1 MRSTIHL
8 ALFFLSLAIY
18 PALSAQ
24 DEDSEL
30 EIIDLQQINI
40 TASPL
45 ALKQEDLVLPADI
58 LSGEN
63 LRRAGES
70 SLGATLNALPGLHN
84 TSYAPGAGR
93 PIIRGFD
100 GDRVRILKNGTDVF
114 DASFTS
120 PDHGVAI
127 EPVLIERVEIIR
139 GPASLLYGNA
149 AIGGIVNVI
158 DKSIPRNRV
167 TEPTSEAEL
176 RYGTVAGEKTG
187 GFSVQSGRSNFAWN
201 LNYVKREA
209 GDYEIPGFAESEYLR
224 EHEEEEDHH
233 EEEEHHE
240 GEEEEEGE
248 EHHEEEEDHHEEETS
263 GILLNSAVET
273 ENASIGFGWF
283 TENASYGIAFNQY
296 DSFYGVP
303 GHTHAEGGHGHG
315 HGEEEGHDEEE
326 GHEGEE
332 EEDEDHHDEE
342 EGHHEDEEDHGG
354 SVVIDLENTRVSF
367 RAEWVAPND
376 LFESSE
382 LNIAYADS
390 RYHELEGTPGDREI
404 GTTLERSGVDLRFT
418 GVHRPIGDLTGAL
431 GVHIKDE
438 YFLAE
443 GEEAYIPGNDLSN
456 YALFAV
462 ERYNTDWGAAEFG
475 GRIEGQSLSPDSP
488 DLSGEDDTIF
498 NLSGGWVVNLQ
509 ENNTIAVNLAYNER
523 APNAAERYA
532 FGPHVGT
539 QSFEIGN
546 PDLGIEQSNSLN
558 ASWRK
563 SAGAVTGEVSLFFSE
578 FKDFI
583 FQEHLDHEVFE
594 ELYPEEDT
602 GGLEILMVEAVDAQF
617 YGFEVDLRFNLI
629 DETEDNLY
637 FDLTYDQTRATNQTE
652 DSNLPRI
659 PPRRIGG
666 RLVYESGPWVIGLG
680 ARHTASAKHLAP
692 EETPTEGYTVVN
704 ADITHRIE
712 SGNIAYDLFLYGR
725 NLTDEEIRPH
735 TSFTKDRVPMPGFG
749 ISTGL
754 RVHF

>member
-1 MRSTIHL
+1 MRSTINS
-8 ALFFLSLAIY
+8 ALLFICITLS

-24 DEDSEL
+24 NEEDDL
-30 EIIDLQQINI
+30 EILDLERIHV
-40 TASPL
+40 TASPF
-45 ALKQEDLVLPADI
+45 ALKQMDLVLPADS
-58 LSGEN
+58 LAGED
-63 LRRAGES
+63 LKRAGES
-70 SLGATLNALPGLHN
+70 SLGATLDGLPGLHN
-84 TSYAPGAGR
+84 SSYAPGAGR

-114 DASFTS
+114 DLSFTS

-127 EPVLIERVEIIR
+127 ESVMTDRVEVIR

-167 TEPTSEAEL
+167 TELTADVEL

-187 GFSVQSGRSNFAWN
+187 GLSVQSGQDNFAWS
-201 LNYVKREA
+201 LNYLKRDA
-209 GDYEIPGFAESEYLR
+209 VDYEIPGFAESEYMR
-224 EHEEEEDHH
+224 EHEEEEEHHDEEEEHEGEEEEEDEDHH
-233 EEEEHHE
+233 EEEE
-240 GEEEEEGE
+240 EEEFGV
-248 EHHEEEEDHHEEETS
+248 
-263 GILLNSAVET
+263 LLNSAVET
-273 ENASIGFGWF
+273 ENAAVGFGWF
-283 TENASYGIAFNQY
+283 TENASYGFAFNQY
-296 DSFYGVP
+296 ESFYGVP
-303 GHTHAEGGHGHG
+303 GHAEGHG
-315 HGEEEGHDEEE
+315 HGEEEHEE
-326 GHEGEE
+326 GEEE
-332 EEDEDHHDEE
+332 EEDEDHHEE
-342 EGHHEDEEDHGG
+342 EEEEHGE
-354 SVVIDLENTRVSF
+354 SVVTDLDNSRLSF
-367 RAEWVAPND
+367 RAEWLAPND

-390 RYHELEGTPGDREI
+390 RYIELEGSPGEWET
-404 GTTLERSGVDLRFT
+404 GTVLERNGIDLRLT
-418 GVHRPIGDLTGAL
+418 GVHRPIGDLTGAVGL
-431 GVHIKDE
+431 HVKDE
-438 YFLAE
+438 FLSAE

-475 GRIEGQSLSPDSP
+475 GRIENQSISPESS
-488 DLSGEDDTIF
+488 DLSGEDDTTL
-498 NLSGGWVVNLQ
+498 NLSGGWVVNFE
-509 ENNTIAVNLAYNER
+509 ENSTIAVNLAYNER

-532 FGPHVGT
+532 FGPHAGT
-539 QSFEIGN
+539 QSFEIGDA
-546 PDLGIEQSNSLN
+546 DLGIEQSNSLN

-563 SAGAVTGEVSLFFSE
+563 SAGAVIGEVSLFFSE
-578 FKDFI
+578 FKDFMY
-583 FQEHLDHEVFE
+583 QEHMDHEVFE
-594 ELYPEEDT
+594 ELYPDEDT
-602 GGLEILMVEAVDAQF
+602 GGLEILQVEAVDAQF

-629 DETEDNLY
+629 DEEDDNLY
-637 FDLTYDQTRATNQTE
+637 FNLTYDQTRATNQTE

-692 EETPTEGYTVVN
+692 EETPTQGYTVVN

-712 SGNIAYDLFLYGR
+712 SGKIAYDLFLYGR

-754 RVHF
+754 RIHF

>member
-1 MRSTIHL
+1 M
-8 ALFFLSLAIY
+8 
-18 PALSAQ
+18 LSAQ
-24 DEDSEL
+24 NEEDDL
-30 EIIDLQQINI
+30 EIIDLERINI
-40 TASPL
+40 TASPF
-45 ALKQEDLVLPADI
+45 ALKQMDLVLPADS
-58 LSGEN
+58 LAGED

-70 SLGATLNALPGLHN
+70 SLGATLDGLPGLHN
-84 TSYAPGAGR
+84 SSYAPGAGR

-114 DASFTS
+114 DLSFTS

-127 EPVLIERVEIIR
+127 ESVMTDRVEVIR

-167 TEPTSEAEL
+167 TELTADVEL

-187 GFSVQSGRSNFAWN
+187 GLSVQSGQDNFAWS
-201 LNYVKREA
+201 LNYVKRDA
-209 GDYEIPGFAESEYLR
+209 GDYEIPGFAESEYMR
-224 EHEEEEDHH
+224 EQEEDEDHH
-233 EEEEHHE
+233 EEEEEEEE
-240 GEEEEEGE
+240 GEHHEEEEGE
-248 EHHEEEEDHHEEETS
+248 EHEEEEEEF
-263 GILLNSAVET
+263 GLLLNSSVET
-273 ENASIGFGWF
+273 ENAAVGFGWF
-283 TENASYGIAFNQY
+283 TENASYGFAFNQY
-296 DSFYGVP
+296 ESFYGVP
-303 GHTHAEGGHGHG
+303 GHAEGHG
-315 HGEEEGHDEEE
+315 HGEEEHE
-326 GHEGEE
+326 EGEE
-332 EEDEDHHDEE
+332 EEEEEEEDHHEE
-342 EGHHEDEEDHGG
+342 EEEEHGE
-354 SVVIDLENTRVSF
+354 SVVTDLDNSRLSF
-367 RAEWVAPND
+367 RAEWLAPND

-390 RYHELEGTPGDREI
+390 RYIELEGSPGEWET
-404 GTTLERSGVDLRFT
+404 GTVLERNGIDLRFT

-431 GVHIKDE
+431 GLHVKDE
-438 YFLAE
+438 FLSAE
-443 GEEAYIPGNDLSN
+443 GEEAYIPANDLSN
-456 YALFAV
+456 SALFGV
-462 ERYNTDWGAAEFG
+462 ERYNTNWGAIEFG
-475 GRIEGQSLSPDSP
+475 GRIENQSISPESP
-488 DLSGEDDTIF
+488 DLSGEDDTTL
-498 NLSGGWVVNLQ
+498 NLTGGWVVNLE

-532 FGPHVGT
+532 FGPHPGT
-539 QSFEIGN
+539 QSFEIGD
-546 PDLGIEQSNSLN
+546 PDLGIEQSNSIN
-558 ASWRK
+558 TSWRK

-594 ELYPEEDT
+594 EMYPGEDT
-602 GGLEILMVEAVDAQF
+602 GGLEILKVEAVDAQF

-637 FDLTYDQTRATNQTE
+637 FDLTYDQSRATNETE
-652 DSNLPRI
+652 NSNLPRI

-680 ARHTASAKHLAP
+680 ARNTASAKHLAP

-704 ADITHRIE
+704 ADIIHRIE